1 MNYSRTFK
9 LSYRKEAEICINIEA
24 ESKNKFSE
32 NYTFKSNLKYNDL
45 KNINRPIQGMLK
57 LKIEI
62 EDWLTSI
69 NATSIKS
76 LEFEGSL
83 FLGYYVVKNFLLKN
97 IRIHEIK
104 QTNTSKLPKHTN
116 YIFVKYEEFV
126 EAALSNSFSNFPSTI
141 IACDSCKTPSKSFK
155 IEKNAKLSVIIPTKG
170 ESFETLDRLL
180 HLISTQ
186 INITDEII
194 VVDDNLQKV
203 DKFEILTQHY
213 SNMRLIRGSCSGVSD
228 ARNMGLNQ
236 ATGELISFVD
246 SDDYVS
252 ENFFKIQRFIHFI
265 HPGIAATG
273 TWLQA
278 FGAHSRVYQQWD
290 NFNPIG
296 MRICLPPAGVLIWK
310 KNAISE
316 LHGFNSDF
324 SEGFEDFELLTR
336 ATLNNLLIVVVDSI
350 EYFYQRGQKSLSQ
363 SWYAEKELDLLKQVL
378 MNSRH
383 LCEHKYREYLAI
395 ELNFGTKLNYSSLDL
410 IFDRISSLIFDRI
423 SSRRTIG
430 YLFKKFRNNYFILG
444 IWRVLPEFLRRFI
457 FKLISY

>member
-1 MNYSRTFK
+1 MSYSKTFQ
-9 LSYRKEAEICINIEA
+9 LSYQKEARICINIEV
-24 ESKNKFSE
+24 ESEHKFDDS
-32 NYTFKSNLKYNDL
+32 YSFKSNLKHKDL
-45 KNINRPIQGMLK
+45 INLNQPIQGMLE

-69 NATSIKS
+69 NALSIKS

-83 FLGYYVVKNFLLKN
+83 FLGYYVVKDFLLKN
-97 IRIHEIK
+97 IHIHQIK
-104 QTNTSKLPKHTN
+104 QTNTSKLPKYTN

-126 EAALSNSFSNFPSTI
+126 EAALSNSFSNFPNTI
-141 IACDSCKTPSKSFK
+141 TACDSCKTPSKSFK

-186 INITDEII
+186 INTTDEII
-194 VVDDNLQKV
+194 VVDDNLQKIYE
-203 DKFEILTQHY
+203 FEILIQQH
-213 SNMRLIRGSCSGVSD
+213 SNVRLIRGSCSGVAD

-252 ENFFKIQRFIHFI
+252 ENFFKMQRFIHFI
-265 HPGIAATG
+265 HPDIAATG

-290 NFNPIG
+290 NFNPLG

-316 LHGFNSDF
+316 LNGFDSNF
-324 SEGFEDFELLTR
+324 YEGFEDFGLLTR
-336 ATLNNLLIVVVDSI
+336 ATINNLLIIVVDSI

-363 SWYAEKELDLLKQVL
+363 SWDYQKELDLLKSVL
-378 MNSRH
+378 MNSKK
-383 LCEHKYREYLAI
+383 LCEHKYLEYLAI
-395 ELNFGTKLNYSSLDL
+395 ELAFGRRLNYSSIDL
-410 IFDRISSLIFDRI
+410 LFNKIEGGPSLV
-423 SSRRTIG
+423 
-430 YLFKKFRNNYFILG
+430 YPLKKFRNNYYLLS
-444 IWRVLPEFLRRFI
+444 IWKVLPESLRRFI
-457 FKLISY
+457 FKFVVE